1 MGGYLINFFSADDL
15 IPYGADGAVLAP
27 IAITLERLSKR
38 QHRDRSYLRPCG
50 LEERTASRSS
60 EL

>member
-27 IAITLERLSKR
+27 IAITFGTPL
-38 QHRDRSYLRPCG
+38 
-50 LEERTASRSS
+50 RTATS
-60 EL
+60 

>member
-27 IAITLERLSKR
+27 IAITLERLSER
-38 QHRDRSYLRPCG
+38 QHRDRVIYG
-50 LEERTASRSS
+50 LAD
-60 EL
+60 